1 VLDLDEPIVVCV
13 SDKVRHP
20 IAGNLILEID
30 LRDWWPKIVRVEVL
44 VRDDVSQPDFHS
56 TGDILK
62 GLIRPFGLGMP
73 AIFGYDDAPVVV
85 GITVRIQCNLL
96 F

>member
-1 VLDLDEPIVVCV
+1 MLDLDEPIVVCI

-20 IAGNLILEID
+20 IAGNLILEIN
-30 LRDWWPKIVRVEVL
+30 LRDWGPIIVRVEVL
-44 VRDDVSQPDFHS
+44 VRGDVSQPDFHS

-62 GLIRPFGLGMP
+62 GPIRPLGLGVP
-73 AIFGYDDAPVVV
+73 AIFGYDDAPVII